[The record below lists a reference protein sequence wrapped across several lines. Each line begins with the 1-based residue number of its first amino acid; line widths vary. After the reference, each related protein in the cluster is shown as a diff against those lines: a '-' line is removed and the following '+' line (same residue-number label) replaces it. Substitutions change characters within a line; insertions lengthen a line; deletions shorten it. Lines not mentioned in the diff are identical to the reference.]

1 MLLETGLNMPFPINK
16 SVSKSN
22 RTWNYQN
29 FSFIDKGMT
38 LFELFIEG
46 NLPTAPYFPMFVWNV
61 LLQKYHHYKQ
71 AFFLGPYFP
80 CFSKSL

>member
-1 MLLETGLNMPFPINK
+1 MPFPINK

-46 NLPTAPYFPMFVWNV
+46 NLPPSPIFSHVRLECSIAEISSLQTSIFLRSLFSLLFKILVVINNAV
-61 LLQKYHHYKQ
+61 L
-71 AFFLGPYFP
+71 
-80 CFSKSL
+80 